1 MKKLFLFLLLYLFAF
16 STKAQ
21 EMNFEE
27 TAKYI
32 QQKYNEY
39 NADAPN
45 STSYSFTAFNNG
57 DIEGKTNGSKFKF
70 NLFNLTNNTLEGTD
84 KFGIKKYN
92 EGSLGLQFY
101 SYDKYLAA
109 IYFTSEFT
117 MNGLERIYKALIH
130 LRSLCTKE
138 KDPFDN

>member
-1 MKKLFLFLLLYLFAF
+1 MDFP
-16 STKAQ
+16 
-21 EMNFEE
+21 
-27 TAKYI
+27 
-32 QQKYNEY
+32 EY
-39 NADAPN
+39 NAGAPN
-45 STSYSFTAFNNG
+45 STSYSFTALKNG
-57 DIEGKTNGSKFKF
+57 DIEGKTNGVKFKF

-92 EGSLGLQFY
+92 ERSLGLQFY
-101 SYDKYLAA
+101 SYDKHVAA
-109 IYFTSEFT
+109 IYFTPEFT